1 MPERWNNMIVFMRN
15 NHNQASFKF
24 PVVYL
29 VQHQYSRD
37 LFSRPNEM
45 TKFQSLFL
53 HTVPSSPDASG
64 CRSSSNDGNHHKIPN
79 RLLATSAMT
88 QKRILASREID
99 GPLCRFQKGF
109 FDHLKPRAFVMS
121 VSCCEIC
128 LPLFGIH
135 ACMHT

>member
-1 MPERWNNMIVFMRN
+1 
-15 NHNQASFKF
+15 
-24 PVVYL
+24 
-29 VQHQYSRD
+29 
-37 LFSRPNEM
+37 M

-53 HTVPSSPDASG
+53 HAIPSSPDASG
-64 CRSSSNDGNHHKIPN
+64 CRSSSNDGNHHKIPS

-88 QKRILASREID
+88 QKRILAFKEVD

-121 VSCCEIC
+121 VSCGEIC

-135 ACMHT
+135 TYIHT